1 MKTASLCVPFLPS
14 IRHKAVLLSTLTV
27 VSALTL
33 GYTEIAAAS
42 NTHKEVEKLN
52 SKQESR
58 NVSTLDML
66 EQLQLERHALRIF
79 ALPQVQAQKTEAEK
93 QFRAS
98 PLAKIPDGESRIELA
113 VSRFALAAV
122 ENALLNDP
130 ARPKIMWVID
140 EARDWYGVQY
150 PSSAWGGKNPD
161 NFSRDTV
168 IDGVSRYEITG
179 QRSGSGPAQ
188 MTLMLYSAFIGTDA
202 QSVEGAPVIASLVDS
217 NMTFNP
223 DGSYVITIGP
233 EAATPGSNHLQSGP
247 NAKFIHIRNAF
258 SDWNTQRPDQLRIR
272 RVSGPDAKP
281 LRSDAEIAEFAAGL
295 LKLQVPYWLK
305 FFEEAYRNKAEPN
318 TVGMF
323 VARPGGW
330 GYISSGMFH
339 LQDDEALV
347 VTVNSLGADYLSIQT
362 SDVWSVPGDYIR
374 HNVNLNK
381 SQAKPNKDGSYT
393 YVVAVK
399 DPGVWNWVDTT
410 GLHDGGFTLRW
421 QGIQGGR
428 VLTKEE
434 VYRDVR
440 LVKISE
446 LKSSLPAE
454 TEWVGQDARK
464 KQLTDRAESFAR
476 RLGGE

>member
-1 MKTASLCVPFLPS
+1 MSSNPEKSQKLP
-14 IRHKAVLLSTLTV
+14 
-27 VSALTL
+27 
-33 GYTEIAAAS
+33 
-42 NTHKEVEKLN
+42 
-52 SKQESR
+52 
-58 NVSTLDML
+58 TLDMF
-66 EQLQLERHALRIF
+66 EQLQLEMQVLRIF
-79 ALPQVQAQKTEAEK
+79 AMPQVQAQKAEAVK

-98 PLAKIPDGESRIELA
+98 PLAKIPDGGSRIELA
-113 VSRFALAAV
+113 ADRFALAAV
-122 ENALLNDP
+122 ESAVLNDP

-150 PSSAWGGKNPD
+150 PASAWGGKNPD

-168 IDGVSRYEITG
+168 IDGESRYEITG
-179 QRSGSGPAQ
+179 QRTGSGPAQ

-202 QSVEGAPVIASLVDS
+202 QSVEGAPVIGSLVDS
-217 NMTFNP
+217 NMTFKP
-223 DGSYVITIGP
+223 DGSYTITVGP
-233 EAATPGSNHLQSGP
+233 EPATPGSNHLQSGP

-258 SDWNTQRPDQLRIR
+258 SDWNTQTPDQLHIR

-281 LRSDAEIAEFAAGL
+281 PRSDDEIAEFAAGL

-305 FFEEAYRNKAEPN
+305 FFEEAYRNKSEAN

-339 LQDDEALV
+339 LKDDEALV
-347 VTVNSLGADYLSIQT
+347 VTVDSLGADYLSIQT
-362 SDVWSVPGDYIR
+362 SDVWSVTGDYIR

-381 SQAKPNKDGSYT
+381 GHAKPNKDGSYT

-399 DPGVWNWVDTT
+399 DPGVWNWVDTL

-428 VLTKEE
+428 VLTKEQ

-440 LVKISE
+440 LVKISDLE
-446 LKSSLPAE
+446 SSLPPE
-454 TEWVGQDARK
+454 TEWVGSDARE
-464 KQLTDRAESFAR
+464 KQLADRAASYAR
-476 RLGGE
+476 RLGN

>member
-1 MKTASLCVPFLPS
+1 M
-14 IRHKAVLLSTLTV
+14 STVDNLNTNK
-27 VSALTL
+27 
-33 GYTEIAAAS
+33 EIA
-42 NTHKEVEKLN
+42 K
-52 SKQESR
+52 
-58 NVSTLDML
+58 VSTLDML
-66 EQLQLERHALRIF
+66 EQLQLERHSLRIL
-79 ALPQVQAQKTEAEK
+79 AMPQVQAQKIEAEK
-93 QFRAS
+93 LFRAS
-98 PLAKIPDGESRIELA
+98 PLAKFPDGNARIELA
-113 VSRFALAAV
+113 VNRFVLAAV
-122 ENALLNDP
+122 ENSLLNDP

-150 PSSAWGGKNPD
+150 PASAWGGKNPD

-168 IDGVSRYEITG
+168 IDGESRYEITG
-179 QRSGSGPAQ
+179 QRAGSGPAQ

-217 NMTFNP
+217 NMTFAP
-223 DGSYVITIGP
+223 DGSYTITIGP

-258 SDWNTQRPDQLRIR
+258 SDWTTQRPDQLSIR

-281 LRSDAEIAEFAAGL
+281 LRSDAEIADFAVEL

-305 FFEEAYRNKAEPN
+305 FFQKDKAEPN
-318 TVGMF
+318 AVGMF

-347 VTVNSLGADYLSIQT
+347 VTVNSLDADYLSIQT

-374 HNVNLNK
+374 HNVSLNK
-381 SQAKPNKDGSYT
+381 SQAKPGKDGTYT
-393 YVVAVK
+393 YVVAAK

-421 QGIQGGR
+421 QGIKGGR
-428 VLTKEE
+428 VLTKKE

-440 LVKISE
+440 LIKISE
-446 LKSSLPAE
+446 LKSTLPAD
-454 TEWVGQDARK
+454 TAWVGPDARK
-464 KQLTDRAESFAR
+464 KQLSDRAESFAR
-476 RLGGE
+476 RLGNL